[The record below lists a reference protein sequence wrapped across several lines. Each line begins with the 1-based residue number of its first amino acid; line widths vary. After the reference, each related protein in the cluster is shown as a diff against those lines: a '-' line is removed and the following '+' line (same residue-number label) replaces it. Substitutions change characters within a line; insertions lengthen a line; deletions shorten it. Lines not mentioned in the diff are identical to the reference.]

1 MLHSK
6 FHGPCRRLLIIA
18 VSHLMHVAVLTSI
31 MILLGPSKKVMC
43 PVLECPWAK
52 KISYRFGTEMRDV
65 NPDEVLFLHQ
75 QIEWYI
81 NGYDMEAPYSPEFK
95 MFLVFETSFLNRLGL
110 QAWRVEMNI
119 FHCGLRLAGQPGLIC
134 RDSKG
139 HFVILDWKRCK
150 AINYC
155 GFQNEC
161 MLYPLCGISQS
172 NFWVYCI
179 QLNLYRHI
187 LETEY
192 GMHVSAMYIGASS
205 FSRA

>member
-1 MLHSK
+1 
-6 FHGPCRRLLIIA
+6 
-18 VSHLMHVAVLTSI
+18 
-31 MILLGPSKKVMC
+31 
-43 PVLECPWAK
+43 
-52 KISYRFGTEMRDV
+52 
-65 NPDEVLFLHQ
+65 
-75 QIEWYI
+75 
-81 NGYDMEAPYSPEFK
+81 

-192 GMHVSAMYIGASS
+192 GMHVSAMYIVALHPSQEPKGPHVHSVPRMDSEIKSLIS
-205 FSRA
+205 FIAPIHKISTSNYPDPKAPLFLEGTRF